1 MSARASPKSSTLA
14 WASAVSMMLRGLQ
27 IAVDDALLMRGFE
40 RVGDL
45 PGDRHRL
52 VSRQRAVGQP
62 IGERHTID
70 ELENEEPGG
79 GVFLDAVDA
88 GDMRM
93 IQRREQLRLTREARV
108 AFRIPRKR
116 YGQGLDGDVAAEPG
130 VAAPIHLAH
139 AAVAKRAH
147 DFIGAD
153 PGTSFERH

>member
-1 MSARASPKSSTLA
+1 
-14 WASAVSMMLRGLQ
+14 
-27 IAVDDALLMRGFE
+27 MRGFE

-108 AFRIPRKR
+108 AFRIPRNGTGRVLMATSRPSLESRPR
-116 YGQGLDGDVAAEPG
+116 YTSPM
-130 VAAPIHLAH
+130 PPWPSAH
-139 AAVAKRAH
+139 T
-147 DFIGAD
+147 
-153 PGTSFERH
+153 TS